1 MIDRIRVAYEPG
13 VTLDSLINA
22 GCDRSGGVEFDARVK
37 VARWWDMTVNGSFF
51 GYKFVSRYEGCED
64 ASNTSYALGLIN
76 QFTLGPATRL
86 KFDANA
92 VGPTVLTQGRE
103 KAYCYFD
110 LALRQQFCKNRI
122 SAALVVHDVFRTARY
137 ENRRTTPSLVSS
149 TRIRPKYPNVV
160 LSLGYSFNAA
170 GGKEH
175 TGRVSSGARF
185 DGREF

>member
-1 MIDRIRVAYEPG
+1 MIILNAERFGLAQLHQLRGRIG
-13 VTLDSLINA
+13 
-22 GCDRSGGVEFDARVK
+22 RSG
-37 VARWWDMTVNGSFF
+37 
-51 GYKFVSRYEGCED
+51 
-64 ASNTSYALGLIN
+64 
-76 QFTLGPATRL
+76 
-86 KFDANA
+86 
-92 VGPTVLTQGRE
+92 E

-122 SAALVVHDVFRTARY
+122 SAALVVHDIFRTARY

-160 LSLGYSFNAA
+160 LSLSYSFNAA
-170 GGKEH
+170 GDKEH

>member
-1 MIDRIRVAYEPG
+1 MH
-13 VTLDSLINA
+13 LQS
-22 GCDRSGGVEFDARVK
+22 
-37 VARWWDMTVNGSFF
+37 
-51 GYKFVSRYEGCED
+51 
-64 ASNTSYALGLIN
+64 
-76 QFTLGPATRL
+76 
-86 KFDANA
+86 
-92 VGPTVLTQGRE
+92 
-103 KAYCYFD
+103 AYCYFD

-160 LSLGYSFNAA
+160 LSLSYSFNAA